1 MSTNKRK
8 QILDNTGYW
17 VEKVNLDLYDAI
29 IRFMEANKMKRKD
42 LAEHLGISK
51 GRVSQILNDGEIN
64 FSMEKIIDIALKLGK
79 YPSFEFVDKDAF
91 LLNELRVKD
100 VQPQVLQLNI
110 NQLDCIEV
118 EKSGSE
124 ISTSSKMVSHQLTFN

>member
-91 LLNELRVKD
+91 LRNELRVKD

>member
-91 LLNELRVKD
+91 LRNELRVKD

-110 NQLDCIEV
+110 NQFDCIEV

>member
-1 MSTNKRK
+1 
-8 QILDNTGYW
+8 
-17 VEKVNLDLYDAI
+17 LYDAI

-91 LLNELRVKD
+91 LRNELRVKD